1 MRTLLLFIILFIPIL
16 SHSQEVGDKKSRF
29 PLFELSKGDDDTK
42 NVNWGNF
49 HFNNESFRKAAD
61 RYERV
66 SAPSV
71 EVQRNLGKS
80 YVELDS
86 VDKARVIFET
96 IINAGDDVETED
108 YLILSQLQ
116 DQLGMYNKVTRTGK
130 PPGRSKRGQGV
141 TF

>member
-16 SHSQEVGDKKSRF
+16 SHSQEVDDKKSRF

-49 HFNNESFRKAAD
+49 HFNNESVRKAAD

-80 YVELDS
+80 YVELDA

-96 IINAGDDVETED
+96 IINAGDDV
-108 YLILSQLQ
+108 
-116 DQLGMYNKVTRTGK
+116 
-130 PPGRSKRGQGV
+130 
-141 TF
+141 